1 MSDDGGPTIFGYGDV
16 PYGRKLEDGGHPNH
30 IGGVGDGLDVN
41 PETLDDARQSW
52 PEASAADFE
61 RTGRRMWRDRA
72 TGVEYR
78 RVRGCPLHRHRQPCR
93 ITGRGVLRQRRPLLL
108 SCASQPDAGRVAQAG
123 RGSEVARG
131 DRARACRMKRKR
143 WQDTANYPLEHM
155 DARRQ
160 G

>member
-41 PETLDDARQSW
+41 PETLDAARQSW

-78 RVRGCPLHRHRQPCR
+78 RVRGCPLARLGSPVGSPVAVFYFSDGRFYFLARADQPQ
-93 ITGRGVLRQRRPLLL
+93 GESRRL
-108 SCASQPDAGRVAQAG
+108 GEVG
-123 RGSEVARG
+123 VARG
-131 DRARACRMKRKR
+131 DRARACRMKRKW
-143 WQDTANYPLEHM
+143 WQDTANHPHEHM
-155 DARRQ
+155 DAKRQ